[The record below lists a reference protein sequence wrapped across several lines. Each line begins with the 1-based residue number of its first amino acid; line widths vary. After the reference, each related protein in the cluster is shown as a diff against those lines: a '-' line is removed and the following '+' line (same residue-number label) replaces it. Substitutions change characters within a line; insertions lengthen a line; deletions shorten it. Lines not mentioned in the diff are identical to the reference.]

1 MLKKIDDDSEWA
13 FAQQHKPSLAKKI
26 DNFEDNCSTS
36 EAFQRVLTEGSTKI
50 TKDLE
55 ESDARDIFLAVGE
68 FDEQIDSVNSTC
80 QNIRA
85 MKDLCLS
92 QD

>member
-1 MLKKIDDDSEWA
+1 MLKKIDDDAEWA
-13 FAQQHKPSLAKKI
+13 FAQQHKPSLAKKV
-26 DNFEDNCSTS
+26 DNFENNCSTS
-36 EAFQRVLTEGSTKI
+36 EAFQRVLTDGSTKI

-55 ESDARDIFLAVGE
+55 DSDARDIFLEVGQ
-68 FDEQIDSVNSTC
+68 FDEQIDAVNSTC

-85 MKDLCLS
+85 MKELCPS